1 MSRQYCSPPALAWG
15 RLLSVFV
22 RSHDAHLCVC
32 RAASCWAAERLYD
45 GGAGSGRGPWAG
57 RLGALTVVVS
67 RVCGDP
73 ALVYR
78 SFLSYIGRSSLQS
91 RARGAGWPSFAVLR
105 EHGVIC
111 RTAVLGPNH
120 SGGSKHGPGAMASA
134 RAAGPLPRE
143 PARAWPAPP
152 PLRTPP
158 PPRASRV
165 RPRLRP
171 AGLLAR
177 TPDWLRPALVLAR
190 PAVFTSHLAL
200 ARILQAAW
208 RAL

>member
-143 PARAWPAPP
+143 PLVPGPLHHRCARRPRRALHECARGCGPLDFLRAPP
-152 PLRTPP
+152 TGCDPLSFSLDRPCS
-158 PPRASRV
+158 RA
-165 RPRLRP
+165 
-171 AGLLAR
+171 
-177 TPDWLRPALVLAR
+177 T
-190 PAVFTSHLAL
+190 
-200 ARILQAAW
+200 
-208 RAL
+208 